1 MEHAMPARAEMGLA
15 GDSSDGEEFLLASD
29 SEHEPRQTKSW
40 RLYAAGGALGV
51 ACLLG
56 VVALVALPGTQPVRP
71 AAPLTVRALLEG
83 RELTE
88 MATDNVLAMGG
99 DELAALG
106 RDQVRAHV
114 AQGLQNISQTIR
126 NRYPEAHE
134 QLSKLQLSGAQKDAA
149 FHVLR
154 KYGDARM
161 VGLTHDVAE
170 AVRASSM
177 EGRSREE
184 TQRRLAERLRSRLAE
199 MRQLSEEMFPGS
211 SQQLSIDMDRVPEL
225 NSWHAQLQVD
235 LGHATGRRLATA
247 GALGGVRA
255 QAQTLFRSLEGQLG
269 DDMPKAPARMLMSF
283 GDSSS
288 GSSSSSSGSDSEAS
302 FMTCVMKAVPN
313 PMDCAQCIADNMQE
327 VMHMMM
333 GFMGGKTL

>member
-1 MEHAMPARAEMGLA
+1 MAARAEMGFA
-15 GDSSDGEEFLLASD
+15 GESSDDGELLLASD
-29 SEHEPRQTKSW
+29 SEHEARQAKSW

-56 VVALVALPGTQPVRP
+56 VVALVALPGTQPVQP

-83 RELTE
+83 QELAE
-88 MATDNVLAMGG
+88 VATDNVLAMGG
-99 DELAALG
+99 NELAALG

-114 AQGLQNISQTIR
+114 ARGLQNISQTIR

-134 QLSKLQLSGAQKDAA
+134 QLSKLQLSGAQKDAT
-149 FHVLR
+149 FHALR

-177 EGRSREE
+177 EGTSREE
-184 TQRRLAERLRSRLAE
+184 TQRRLAEKLRPRIAE

-211 SQQLSIDMDRVPEL
+211 SQQLSINMDRVPEL
-225 NSWHAQLQVD
+225 NNWHAKLQVD

-247 GALGGVRA
+247 GELGGLRA
-255 QAQTLFRSLEGQLG
+255 QAQTLFQSLEGQLG
-269 DDMPKAPARMLMSF
+269 DNMPKAPSRMLMSF
-283 GDSSS
+283 GDSS
-288 GSSSSSSGSDSEAS
+288 SSSSSSGSDSEAS

-313 PMDCAQCIADNMQE
+313 PMDVAQCIGDNMQE

-333 GFMGGKTL
+333 SFMGGKTL